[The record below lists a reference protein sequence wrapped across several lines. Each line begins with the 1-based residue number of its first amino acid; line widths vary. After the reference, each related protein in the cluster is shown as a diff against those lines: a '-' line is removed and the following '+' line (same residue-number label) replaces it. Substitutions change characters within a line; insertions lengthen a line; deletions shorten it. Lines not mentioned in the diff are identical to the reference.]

1 MAKYYHVPPQGPEKR
16 PQQEPHRQNAAAAVP
31 SIGKTIAKVAAG
43 ALFIIVGLD
52 DFRDFTFFMFCFVI
66 GAALIAWGL
75 IPYIEAKRKEKTEE
89 TEKILNTP
97 VPDFEEEDEA
107 ERLAKK
113 YYNK

>member
-1 MAKYYHVPPQGPEKR
+1 MAKYYHVPPQGPGR
-16 PQQEPHRQNAAAAVP
+16 DPRQPQQENTPKTP
-31 SIGKTIAKVAAG
+31 SLGVTIAKVAVG
-43 ALFIIVGLD
+43 AMFIVVGLD
-52 DFRDFTFFMFCFVI
+52 DLFTDFSGTMIGIII

-75 IPYIEAKRKEKTEE
+75 IPYFEAKRRKQTEE

-113 YYNK
+113 YTGR